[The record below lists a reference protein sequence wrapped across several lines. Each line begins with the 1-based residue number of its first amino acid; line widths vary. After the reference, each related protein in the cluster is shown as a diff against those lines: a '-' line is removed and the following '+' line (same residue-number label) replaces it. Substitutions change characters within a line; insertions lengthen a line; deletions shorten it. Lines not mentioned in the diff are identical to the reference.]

1 MGWHF
6 QDFIMPELP
15 EVETTR
21 RGLEPWLLG
30 RTVARV
36 VLRTPKLRWPFTPGL
51 QQSLVGQ
58 TVRAVERRGKYL
70 LLRFAGGTVILH
82 LGMTGRLHLVQADL
96 PAGRH
101 DHVDILFTDGSCLRF
116 NDARRFGALLF
127 TPDDPAIHP
136 LLIELGPEPF
146 AVEMTG
152 GYLYQRS
159 RGRKVAVKSFIMDHR
174 VLVGVGNIYAS
185 EALFR
190 AAIHPGR
197 AAGQVS
203 LTRYERLA
211 EAIRQVLTEALAAGG
226 TTMRDFLDAEGRP
239 GYFSQQLQVYG
250 RGGEPCLVCGRSIRV
265 QRIGGRSAFY
275 CSHCQR

>member
-1 MGWHF
+1 
-6 QDFIMPELP
+6 MPELP

-36 VLRTPKLRWPFTPGL
+36 VLRTPKLRWPITPGL
-51 QQSLVGQ
+51 QQLLAGQ
-58 TVRAVERRGKYL
+58 TVQAVERRAKYL
-70 LLRFAGGTVILH
+70 LLRFAAGTAILH

-101 DHVDILFTDGSCLRF
+101 DHVDILFTDGTCLRF

-127 TPDDPAIHP
+127 TSADAASHP

-152 GYLYQRS
+152 PYLQQRA
-159 RGRKVAVKSFIMDHR
+159 RGRTVAIKSFIMDHR

-190 AAIHPGR
+190 AGIHPGR
-197 AAGQVS
+197 AAGRVS
-203 LTRYERLA
+203 LVRLDRLA
-211 EAIRQVLTEALAAGG
+211 EAVRQVLTEALAAGG
-226 TTMRDFLDAEGRP
+226 TTMRDFLDADGRP

-250 RGGEPCLVCGRSIRV
+250 RGGEACVVCGRAIRV
-265 QRIGGRSAFY
+265 ERIGGRSAFF
-275 CSHCQR
+275 CAHCQR

>member
-1 MGWHF
+1 V
-6 QDFIMPELP
+6 PELP

-30 RTVARV
+30 RTVAQV
-36 VLRTPKLRWPFTPGL
+36 VLRTPKLRWPITQGL
-51 QQSLVGQ
+51 ATSLVGQ
-58 TVRAVERRGKYL
+58 TVRAVERRAKYL
-70 LLRFAGGTVILH
+70 LLRFAGGTAILH
-82 LGMTGRLHLVQADL
+82 LGMTGRLHLVRADL

-116 NDARRFGALLF
+116 NDARRFGALLY
-127 TPDDPAIHP
+127 TPDDPAFHP

-146 AVEMTG
+146 AAEMSG
-152 GYLYQRS
+152 AYLYQRS
-159 RGRKVAVKSFIMDHR
+159 RGRRVAIKSFIMDHR

-185 EALFR
+185 EGLFR
-190 AAIHPGR
+190 AGIHPGR

-203 LTRYERLA
+203 LPRLERLA
-211 EAIRQVLTEALAAGG
+211 EALRQVLTEALAAGG
-226 TTMRDFLDAEGRP
+226 TTMRDFLDAEGKP

-250 RGGEPCLVCGRSIRV
+250 RGGLPCTACKRPIRV
-265 QRIGGRSAFY
+265 ARIGGRSAFY

>member
-1 MGWHF
+1 
-6 QDFIMPELP
+6 MPELP

-30 RTVARV
+30 RTVALV

-58 TVRAVERRGKYL
+58 TVLAVERRAKYL
-70 LLRFAGGTVILH
+70 LLRLSAGTVVLH
-82 LGMTGRLHLVQADL
+82 LGMTGRLHLVPADL

-101 DHVDILFTDGSCLRF
+101 DHVDILFTDGTCLRF

-127 TPDDPAIHP
+127 TPDDPAGHS
-136 LLIELGPEPF
+136 LLKELGPEPF
-146 AVEMTG
+146 AAEMTG
-152 GYLYQRS
+152 AYLHQRA
-159 RGRKVAVKSFIMDHR
+159 RERKMAVKSFIMDNR
-174 VLVGVGNIYAS
+174 VVVGVGNIYAS

-190 AAIHPGR
+190 AGIHPSR

-203 LTRYERLA
+203 LARYERLA
-211 EAIRQVLTEALAAGG
+211 ETIRQVLTEALAAGG
-226 TTMRDFLDAEGRP
+226 TTMRDFLDANGKP

-250 RGGEPCLVCGRSIRV
+250 RGEAACCVCGHRIQVR
-265 QRIGGRSAFY
+265 RIGGRSSFF
-275 CSHCQR
+275 CGHCQR